1 VNVRSEPGC
10 HRRRWHEDHGGP
22 TGHGGRGGQVD
33 LVEKEDGLGWRKMA
47 EKDGLGWRR
56 DRHGEDALGAAAQ
69 QTW

>member
-1 VNVRSEPGC
+1 
-10 HRRRWHEDHGGP
+10 
-22 TGHGGRGGQVD
+22 VD

-56 DRHGEDALGAAAQ
+56 DRHGDDGLGAAAQ